1 MAASCISMAASS
13 ICPGAAQEV
22 PEDGIIQTDDSLRL
36 IASDSRAAAILNDVS
51 EHDGADGLRLGI
63 TREISDALLSR
74 TPEDWPGIRVRFF
87 GRRHNYHCTMHQ
99 LEPRNG
105 VLKQKV
111 ITFHLQREASP
122 NGAILQIVS
131 RCGLTPREEAVL
143 GGISTGLT
151 TKEVAQR
158 LNISPNTVKTYLH
171 SIMLKLGVTTRA
183 AIVGKLLNC
192 EEVPQH
198 NREAR
203 RMREG

>member
-1 MAASCISMAASS
+1 MNNKIGIIGGYAV
-13 ICPGAAQEV
+13 GAAQEV

-51 EHDGADGLRLGI
+51 ERHGANGLRLGI
-63 TREISDALLSR
+63 PREISEALLSR
-74 TPEDWPGIRVRFF
+74 TPEDWPGIRVPFF
-87 GRRHNYHCTMHQ
+87 GRRYNYHCTMYHV
-99 LEPRNG
+99 EPQNG

-111 ITFHLQREASP
+111 VTFHLQRDASP
-122 NGAILQIVS
+122 NAAILQIVS
-131 RCGLTPREEAVL
+131 RCGLTPREEEVL
-143 GGISTGLT
+143 RGISIGLT

-183 AIVGKLLNC
+183 AIVGKLLNF

-198 NREAR
+198 NGEVR
-203 RMREG
+203 RRHEG

>member
-13 ICPGAAQEV
+13 ICLVAAQEV

-36 IASDSRAAAILNDVS
+36 IASDSRAAAILKDVS
-51 EHDGADGLRLGI
+51 EYDGADGLRLGI
-63 TREISDALLSR
+63 PREISNALLSR

-87 GRRHNYHCTMHQ
+87 GRRHSYHCTTYQ
-99 LEPRNG
+99 VEPQNG
-105 VLKQKV
+105 VLKQNV
-111 ITFHLQREASP
+111 ITFHLQRDASP
-122 NGAILQIVS
+122 DGAILQIVS

-143 GGISTGLT
+143 RGISTGLT

-183 AIVGKLLNC
+183 AIVGKLLNYD
-192 EEVPQH
+192 EVPRQ
-198 NREAR
+198 NGEAR
-203 RMREG
+203 RRREG